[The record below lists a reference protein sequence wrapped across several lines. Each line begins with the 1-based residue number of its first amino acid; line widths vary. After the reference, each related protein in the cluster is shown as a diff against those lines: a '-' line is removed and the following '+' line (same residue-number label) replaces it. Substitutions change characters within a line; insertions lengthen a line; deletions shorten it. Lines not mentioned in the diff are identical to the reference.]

1 LQDGNEPKGAV
12 KVVEL
17 IGTEKQISW
26 ATEIRDYVISEI
38 EAGIKNTEL
47 NEKDLTKIEV
57 IKKDMA
63 NNQASYWI
71 DIFKPVGSNKLRPI
85 FDYLQDS
92 IGSRKTG
99 NKVCESINRL
109 NGFDNE

>member
-1 LQDGNEPKGAV
+1 ML
-12 KVVEL
+12 EL

-26 ATEIRDYVISEI
+26 ASEIREYVISEI
-38 EAGIKNTEL
+38 EAGMKNTEL

-71 DIFKPVGSNKLRPI
+71 DTFKPVGSNKLRPI
-85 FDYLQDS
+85 FDYLQDC

-99 NKVCESINRL
+99 NKICESINRL